1 MPAPDDDATDV
12 ASAHAS
18 PAASAPSLSTASV
31 PSSFATATATPS
43 AEAAGSASA
52 SAFATSAR
60 SRLDLVK
67 PLEELFVPLL
77 HGIASRRK
85 LPSVREPERL
95 AENVAALSLVYNGR
109 AKAKGGPADARFLGA
124 RLGFSFPRDV
134 PKGAAAVAELIL
146 TGALNLARGELR
158 VLDLGAGLGATS
170 RGVARALG
178 AAGQK
183 GNLLVDLVDADE
195 TALAIAE
202 EIVRTRPKEAGVSL
216 AVRAITR
223 AADSYE
229 RRTKPYDLILLGQ
242 ILSEMDAD
250 LPAEERLER
259 HVALVTRLVR
269 EDLTPRGSVVL
280 IEPALRDRSR
290 HLHAIRDALVEA
302 GITVFAPCLHARRCP
317 ALVRENDWCHEDL
330 EVELP
335 PWLVPVARGAG
346 LRFEGLSFSYLVLR
360 RDDLTLAKAL
370 GAASEKGDGSIARA
384 VSGPLVSKGKHE
396 LLLCPQTATLPGL
409 LRGMRLDRNRSE
421 ANAPWDHVGRGDL
434 IRLSPPPAEGATL
447 RVGLDTVVEPLTL
460 TTLPALAA
468 AAAVAVPSAEPS
480 GPTEPS

>member
-1 MPAPDDDATDV
+1 MPAPDDDATVV
-12 ASAHAS
+12 ASAHAPPVPLAPVS
-18 PAASAPSLSTASV
+18 ADLAAPAAPDLGPAPRT
-31 PSSFATATATPS
+31 
-43 AEAAGSASA
+43 
-52 SAFATSAR
+52 
-60 SRLDLVK
+60 RLDLIQ

-77 HGIASRRK
+77 HGIAARRK

-146 TGALNLARGELR
+146 SGALNLARGELR

-223 AADSYE
+223 DADTYE
-229 RRTKPYDLILLGQ
+229 RRTKPYDLILVGQ
-242 ILSEMDAD
+242 TLSEMDAD
-250 LPAEERLER
+250 LPEAERLER

-269 EDLTPRGSVVL
+269 EDLTPRGSLVV

-290 HLHAIRDALVEA
+290 HLHAIRDAVVAA
-302 GITVFAPCLHARRCP
+302 GLTVFAPCLHARNCP

-330 EVELP
+330 AVELP
-335 PWLVPVARGAG
+335 SWLVPVARGAG
-346 LRFEGLSFSYLVLR
+346 LRFEGLTFSYLVLR
-360 RDDLTLAKAL
+360 KDDLTLAKAL
-370 GAASEKGDGSIARA
+370 GGRLPGDGQVLRA

-396 LLLCPQTATLPGL
+396 LLLCPQNATLPGL
-409 LRGMRLDRNRSE
+409 LRGMRLDRHRGE
-421 ANAPWDHVGRGDL
+421 PNAPWDHLERGDL
-434 IRLSPPPAEGATL
+434 LRLSPAPAEAATL
-447 RVGLDTVVEPLTL
+447 RVGLDTRVEPLTL
-460 TTLPALAA
+460 SPLPTEVAA
-468 AAAVAVPSAEPS
+468 PPDTPS